1 MVALL
6 THQDVCNTL
15 PACAPAN
22 MDWGWCALR
31 TVDPHGLYE
40 LKYRFSYIRSCSY
53 SAPCANG
60 EGDCDNDSDCQCV
73 VHIPIQDIP
82 SKIVFKVRLLR
93 LQCWLE
99 LWSDHQ
105 LRACCFKTRRMVG
118 DRILKYQ
125 DVCGTTAAITF
136 FLFFNMHSLYDRI
149 DAPYSWVYC

>member
-105 LRACCFKTRRMVG
+105 LRASCLHAAHGRRPDIKIPGRVRY
-118 DRILKYQ
+118 DCSYNLFS
-125 DVCGTTAAITF
+125 F
-136 FLFFNMHSLYDRI
+136 FQHAFFI
-149 DAPYSWVYC
+149 